1 MTPGRWHT
9 LGDVIDVVYSA
20 LVPRLG
26 VRLAELATALL
37 VDALDRPCPEA

>member
-1 MTPGRWHT
+1 MSWHT

-26 VRLAELATALL
+26 VRAAELATALL
-37 VDALDRPCPEA
+37 VDQLDQPAVWS